1 MSDKHS
7 YSLDSALQFGW
18 HGMLRYFVALTGI
31 VSAACLLT
39 LLPILFGVYF
49 TFVNDLGQPAIL
61 GLLVSI
67 TATLLP
73 AMVEIGM
80 INVQLM
86 ILQEKPVATSDVFSV
101 EWPQVWSYLGATII
115 YRIIMCAGYIC
126 FIIPGVLW
134 QIKAQFYGYF
144 IIEEKKGAV
153 DSLKASF
160 AITEGNV
167 ANLFVFGIIQQFI
180 NSIGAMALLVGSFPA
195 WIVNKL
201 ATAHIYRQL
210 TTGVIVPPPGASE
223 QQPPAVA
230 EQIPTPASEPRPAT
244 ASAPPVAS
252 GQEPATA
259 PEQQPPAGSGQQQPA
274 TASQQRQPAV
284 SEPQPAEAPEQNP
297 SSAIKEPEQ
306 VSDSSFSRTD

>member
-18 HGMLRYFVALTGI
+18 HGMLKYFVALTGI

-39 LLPILFGVYF
+39 LLPILFGIYF

-134 QIKAQFYGYF
+134 QIRAQFYGYF

-160 AITEGNV
+160 AITEGNI

-223 QQPPAVA
+223 QQPAAASGHHPTAASEQSTEAA
-230 EQIPTPASEPRPAT
+230 EQHPAAT
-244 ASAPPVAS
+244 
-252 GQEPATA
+252 T
-259 PEQQPPAGSGQQQPA
+259 EQQPNTPSKQPPPAAPQQNPA
-274 TASQQRQPAV
+274 TS
-284 SEPQPAEAPEQNP
+284 
-297 SSAIKEPEQ
+297 IKEPDQ
-306 VSDSSFSRTD
+306 ISDSSFSRKD